1 MKSIRQFIKGIS
13 FSSYFKRVDPAVA
26 ALLSLERVKTIPVV
40 MTFRRP
46 MDAHLESKLKRAGFK
61 VKYHLPFINGITGKI
76 QAGSFDSVSS
86 IVEITKIYFDRTACL
101 MGSSERNEKT
111 LETGAAAPALLS
123 GRGVSVAFIDSGV
136 YPHPDLVK
144 PRNRLLAFKDYING
158 IEYPY
163 DDSGHGTACIGAAF
177 GASVDGKFRGTAYDS
192 GIICAK
198 AFNSLGYGFSSDI
211 LAAMQWILNLKESHN
226 IHVAVLPF
234 GSPPAARG
242 FDLLSLASEY
252 LCKNGLFVSACS
264 GNLGPNEGS
273 ITSPGSCASI
283 FTTGALSISGNA
295 SVIAGFSGRGPIN
308 GTAEKP
314 DAVMPGVRVTTLNSD
329 TGYVPGNK
337 SLLNAKLQ
345 GQQYTEITGTSV
357 AASHT
362 AAAAAL
368 LYQKKPNISPED
380 AKSILKKLCTSVN
393 ELKTAQGAGIID
405 MKRIEE
411 L

>member
-13 FSSYFKRVDPAVA
+13 FSSYFKRVDPTVT
-26 ALLSLERVKTIPVV
+26 ALLSPGKVKTVPVV

-46 MDAHLESKLKRAGFK
+46 MDAQLESKLKRAGFK

-86 IVEITKIYFDRTACL
+86 IVEITKIYFDGTACL
-101 MGSSERNEKT
+101 MGSGEKGERAPEAGT
-111 LETGAAAPALLS
+111 AAPVLLS
-123 GRGVSVAFIDSGV
+123 GKGVSVAFIDSGV

-198 AFNSLGYGFSSDI
+198 AFNSLGYGSFSDI
-211 LAAMQWILNLKESHN
+211 LAAMQWILSLKDAHN
-226 IHVAVLPF
+226 IRIAVLPF
-234 GSPPAARG
+234 GSPASAGG
-242 FDLLSLASEY
+242 FDLLSFASES
-252 LCKNGLFVSACS
+252 LWKNGLFVSACS
-264 GNLGPNEGS
+264 GNLGPHEGS
-273 ITSPGSCASI
+273 ITSPGVCASI
-283 FTTGALSISGNA
+283 FTTGAISISGSTA
-295 SVIAGFSGRGPIN
+295 AVAGFSGRGPVS
-308 GTAEKP
+308 GKAEKP
-314 DAVMPGVRVTTLNSD
+314 DAVMPGTRVTTLNSD
-329 TGYVPGNK
+329 TGYIPGNK
-337 SLLNAKLQ
+337 SLQHAKLQ
-345 GQQYTEITGTSV
+345 GQQYAEITGTSA

-362 AAAAAL
+362 AAATAL
-368 LYQKKPNISPED
+368 LFQKKPGISPDD
-380 AKSILKKLCTSVN
+380 AKSILKKLCASVN

-405 MKRIEE
+405 VKRIEE